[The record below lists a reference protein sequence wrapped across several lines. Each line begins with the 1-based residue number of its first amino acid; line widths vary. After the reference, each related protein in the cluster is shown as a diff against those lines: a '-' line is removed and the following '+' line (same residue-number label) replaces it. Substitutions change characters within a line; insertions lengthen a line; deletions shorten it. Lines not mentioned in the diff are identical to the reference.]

1 MSAVPLTNE
10 LPMNTFNPSAGTLLR
25 QAREGAGLH
34 IGALAVSLKVPVKKI
49 EALEADRLDLLPD
62 AVFARA
68 LASSICRTLK
78 IDAGPVLAGL
88 PQGQRTALK
97 TDESSLNAAFNA
109 SGVAARSSIAEQLS
123 KPFVVIGLVLV
134 AGAALLLVLPDTFI
148 SSKTADAGSAP
159 QATPA
164 GTKDAMEPGTKMVS
178 QSVAPLASGNDAK
191 PLDGSSPSTPNSA
204 PLAVAVAAAPPTTA
218 ATAAAAVPTPSA
230 PAAAQPEN
238 LIVFTATGVSWVEVT
253 DAAGVVQL
261 RRTFAVGETAGAS
274 GQSPLKVTVGRK
286 DSVRVKVR
294 GSDFDLGPVSRD
306 NVARFEVK

>member
-1 MSAVPLTNE
+1 MG
-10 LPMNTFNPSAGTLLR
+10 PSAGALLR

-62 AVFARA
+62 VVFARA

-78 IDAGPVLAGL
+78 IDAAPVLASL

-97 TDESSLNAAFNA
+97 TDESSLNAAFHT
-109 SGVAARSSIAEQLS
+109 SGVAVKSSIAQQLS
-123 KPFVVIGLVLV
+123 KPFVLIGLALV
-134 AGAALLLVLPDTFI
+134 AAAALLLVLPDTFTP
-148 SSKTADAGSAP
+148 STTADAASSP
-159 QATPA
+159 QAPPPA
-164 GTKDAMEPGTKMVS
+164 AKDAMEPGAKMVS
-178 QSVAPLASGNDAK
+178 EGVAPMAPAHEGK
-191 PLDGSSPSTPNSA
+191 PADGSNASTPNVTPNA
-204 PLAVAVAAAPPTTA
+204 TPLAAALAPATQATA
-218 ATAAAAVPTPSA
+218 ATAVTAAMATSS

-238 LIVFTATGVSWVEVT
+238 VIVFTATGVSWVEVT

-274 GQSPLKVTVGRK
+274 GKSPLKVTVGRK
-286 DSVRVKVR
+286 DSVQVKVR

>member
-134 AGAALLLVLPDTFI
+134 AGAALLLVLPDTFT

-164 GTKDAMEPGTKMVS
+164 GTKDAMETGTKMVS

-204 PLAVAVAAAPPTTA
+204 PLAVAVAPAPPTTA
-218 ATAAAAVPTPSA
+218 AAAVPAPSA

-286 DSVRVKVR
+286 DSVKVKVR
-294 GSDFDLGPVSRD
+294 GADFDLGPVSRD